1 MNRSEFTLEQWLS
14 WMEQSHPVAIDLGL
28 ERVRAVF
35 NRLSLDFSDVH
46 VITVAGT
53 NGKGSTVAILDAIYR
68 RSGYRTVCYT
78 SPHLQVYN
86 ERVRLNGA
94 LVDDATLIA
103 AFNAVDRAREDISLT
118 YFEMGTLAALW
129 IVADQQPDVALLE
142 VGLGGR
148 LDAINV
154 VDADVAVI
162 TTIDID
168 HIDWLGDDREK
179 IGWEKAGVFRE
190 GKPAVCGEL
199 NPPVSIENYSQEL
212 GSHLRQVNKSFEYD
226 LQGDTQWVWQGRDL
240 NDQAVVLD
248 DLPLPRLPLQNA
260 ATALQTILLSD
271 LVCSPANIALG
282 LRDAQVSGRMEA
294 VEYKGHH
301 FILDVAHN
309 PQSAVYLAQQLK
321 KTEPNGVQLIL
332 GMLADKDCS
341 AVIKALSPAVACWHL
356 ATLDVPRGQTAEQLS
371 SHLSE
376 SNVNNTHLVCHD
388 SVVAAINSLLTT
400 DAAVTGTIVV
410 AGSFFT
416 VGGAYPV
423 LHRGL
428 L

>member
-28 ERVRAVF
+28 ERVQTVF
-35 NRLSLDFSDVH
+35 KRLSLDFTNMH

-68 RSGYRTVCYT
+68 HCGYRTVCYT

-94 LVDDATLIA
+94 LIDDASLVS
-103 AFNAVDRAREDISLT
+103 AFNAVDQACEDISLT

-179 IGWEKAGVFRE
+179 IGWEKAGIFRKD
-190 GKPAVCGEL
+190 KPAVCGEL
-199 NPPVSIENYSQEL
+199 NPPASIDSYSKEL
-212 GSHLRQVNKSFEYD
+212 GSHLRQVNQSFNYQ
-226 LQGDTQWVWQGRDL
+226 LQNDTHWVWRGRDI
-240 NDQAVVLD
+240 NDEPVVFD
-248 DLPLPRLPLQNA
+248 SLPMPHLPLQNA
-260 ATALQTILLSD
+260 ATAIQTILLSK
-271 LVCSPANIALG
+271 LTCSPANIAQG
-282 LRDAQVSGRMEA
+282 LKDAQVSGRMETA
-294 VEYKGHH
+294 EHQGHH

-309 PQSAVYLAQQLK
+309 PQSAAYLAERLN

-341 AVIKALSPAVACWHL
+341 AVIKALSPVVACWHMV
-356 ATLDVPRGQTAEQLS
+356 TLNVPRGQTAEQLS

-376 SNVNNTHLVCHD
+376 SGMNNTGLVCHETVASAID
-388 SVVAAINSLLTT
+388 SLVAT
-400 DAAVTGTIVV
+400 DAAITGTIVI
-410 AGSFFT
+410 AGSFYT
-416 VGGAYPV
+416 VGDAYPV
-423 LHRGL
+423 LQREL